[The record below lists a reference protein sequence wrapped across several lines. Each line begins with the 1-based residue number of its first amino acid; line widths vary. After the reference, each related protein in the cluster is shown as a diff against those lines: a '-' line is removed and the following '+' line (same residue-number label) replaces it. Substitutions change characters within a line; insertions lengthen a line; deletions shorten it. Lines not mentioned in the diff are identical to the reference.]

1 MAMKIQFRLNEILKE
16 KGIGLREAA
25 RICGISYPTV
35 QNISANV
42 SAQISL
48 RTIEK
53 LCEGLKI
60 SYTELFY
67 EKTKK

>member
-1 MAMKIQFRLNEILKE
+1 MKIQFRLNEILKE

-60 SYTELFY
+60 SYVELFY
-67 EKTKK
+67 EKSKK